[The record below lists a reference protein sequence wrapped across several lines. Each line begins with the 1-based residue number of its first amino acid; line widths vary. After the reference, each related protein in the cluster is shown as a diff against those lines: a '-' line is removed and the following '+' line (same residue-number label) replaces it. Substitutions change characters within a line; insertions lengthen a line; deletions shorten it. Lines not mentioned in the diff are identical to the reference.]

1 MGITKAGLDAQC
13 LTDAITQTGGNID
26 AALVRYERERWQFGT
41 RIVAQARRLGA
52 YLQAQLKPR
61 AERTAAELQQRPDV
75 VLREIGSP
83 LVDIRGVDSP
93 CVSVSRH
100 SEAASDMM

>member
-13 LTDAITQTGGNID
+13 LTDAITQAGGNID
-26 AALVRYERERWQFGT
+26 AALARYERERSV
-41 RIVAQARRLGA
+41 RHPHRRAGAPPGA

-61 AERTAAELQQRPDV
+61 AERTAAELEQRPEV

-83 LVDIRGVDSP
+83 LVDIRGWSQ
-93 CVSVSRH
+93 RL
-100 SEAASDMM
+100 